1 MISETVQ
8 IIYASIMG
16 LSLGLMAYK
25 SFVEAKKL
33 GSIEQRMDDI
43 ESVLSDRTKFR
54 KAITKLTKKK
64 R

>member
-8 IIYASIMG
+8 IIYASVMG
-16 LSLGLMAYK
+16 LALGLMAYK
-25 SFVEAKKL
+25 SFVEAKKVD
-33 GSIEQRMDDI
+33 SIEQRMDDI
-43 ESVLSDRTKFR
+43 ESTLSDRTKFR